1 MVQFNY
7 VAPDATEPIKVDVPP
22 QFADSNENA
31 ALWIEDNYIP
41 YVDSGLEAASEDTD
55 HPLSMLPK
63 SFARGF
69 YQLGKAW
76 NATQLKL
83 NWDNPENAARDLNKF
98 HGYLEKVPYDKDTLE
113 TLVRLHDA
121 KDAGEVWDIIVDSP
135 GSTMDAVLDVTFESM
150 AQFSPVLATG
160 IAAGLITKS
169 RPLMAA
175 ISGLGSFGIEYGNSV
190 MEAMEEFL
198 RKEYNS
204 DLSNE
209 RLVAQILGNEQ
220 KMAEFESFAVDR
232 AWPIGLVDGLSMGFA
247 GMLVTAV
254 RRAKKAADT
263 ATKAQ
268 KALKRVPTSAAAA
281 VEALGIQP
289 TAGALGE
296 YLAQLSADQDFMAG
310 DIFLEFAGE
319 LLPGSGQ
326 VGLGVL
332 IDYHKDLKKT
342 EGVEEDKVAKEREGL
357 KKEKEKQRQEKIKQ
371 DAEALKKRIR
381 EAPLKK
387 ELDIVTDDLVG
398 KAEVEGVRQAD
409 RYVNRLLNY
418 TGQPIKEGDK
428 LVDKAGI
435 KNIFGLKNKQSVDTI
450 INHLEKEGLI
460 RRPKGSPGGWHGSG
474 NQRELRYQGV
484 YYWTKKAQEK
494 QKVSLVGGVIPETL
508 SLDETAHSTELPEE
522 LEGIAKDGLNVGSSV
537 ESASDMAFASGTFR
551 LIFEGPPKGER
562 VDTLDIPF
570 TQITEQ
576 LPPENI
582 KRIEVLVE
590 NLPAK
595 PLTEKQYNKQF
606 DAIVKEIKTRI
617 PDFDPDNS
625 AYWSNLFTTEDPEL
639 RRYGNQI
646 VRRMEALEASTAPQQ
661 IHQGNYKKYL
671 KGVFGK
677 EVEIIPQQLD
687 EESGELIPYPT
698 LPTLPEEAVAP
709 PVAAVEEE
717 VVVEEAPPVAAVEEE
732 AAEAAAEAERQAEYA
747 REDADS
753 QAKKDFERIEKA
765 LEEVSRE
772 GGLMAMSGVQNAFDT
787 LAEDPTLVRD
797 SARYWNLAIASI
809 ESVSDFGLPENAEIQ
824 DVYYKELEAIRQA
837 APPVAAIPEIHV
849 GRARDNWNRIYEA
862 IKKVEPTAA
871 IAEFGLR
878 KAEEA
883 AKENEFLLRLSEP
896 YWVLAIDSIQ
906 ESPDFIEAP
915 VFDEARLAY
924 YKEIRTIRDE
934 WVEKQRGVA
943 PAADEIVEDED
954 LFQEALQFHTVTSDY
969 RDVWNKVRKAVG
981 EAHPKGD
988 MLIAAAEDNTGEMF
1002 VNEDSLAREIWLGL
1016 VNKFKRVKDVEW
1028 KEEDY
1033 TFSAPYFK
1041 QLIGSTD
1048 FLINEPEALRLLL
1061 GENVTDKEINKVK
1074 KAFEKADTL
1083 SSVNV
1088 PIAIKNQLEGYPA
1101 DAGVVAEEAPT
1112 VTDKLTR
1119 LTPAG
1124 HPFHEYAYK
1133 GWGITA
1139 IPNANETK
1147 IDHWNITDPSGL
1159 TEDSTDTRDEAQKLV
1174 DRLIKQE
1181 ATHIEEQAAYEIEK
1195 EPSTEVVSREVY
1207 EATTPEVH
1215 ELVKEATGKY
1225 TYRGYNISH
1234 IIPEKGRG
1242 WWDFKSEEN
1251 QGQADTLKASKEEI
1265 DLFEDERGIA
1275 EWTEPTV
1282 VEEVITEEEASTQDK
1297 IIKYMELRKAEPLPP
1312 LHPRQSVLDGTGPS
1326 AVREWSTIVE
1336 EVRHIF
1342 GEDAVVFAESYLFNE
1357 KFVARPSET
1366 RSFIPVPPDDP
1377 TDITTVIDMDRETE
1391 RQVSRPVTVSDEML
1405 TYLMDSIPHDQ
1416 KEKFKD
1422 FKLIDRPISDPLST
1436 KFNEDYISISQKI
1449 SRIVTPSPDIDLD
1462 EKTMGAAYLNKQPE
1476 INQILNTAISS
1487 TTTEE
1492 LEKHEKE
1499 AIKQREGD
1507 SLLKMMEGTW
1517 ANSLVVFHPNRMAEK
1532 WPTLYGPFYNML
1544 QSRRESREQKQQL
1557 WFKLV
1562 DKFYR
1567 NTSTKDNEILSKAS
1581 VALDAFANKFSQV
1594 LTNEDVKELPD
1605 GGLSITIPVEVP
1617 EKTVRDKE
1625 GNEYTEPV
1633 IDVDL
1638 YDNFLKQSGFSKG
1651 EVITLNE
1658 ENVEKFKDTQ
1668 KTFRRVYD
1676 DLTIALARHLLQKF
1690 PLSDNLPSD
1699 ERRMEGDE
1707 FVSTSFAPEDS
1718 TYDTKQKIAQSV
1730 ETYIEEIVES
1740 LPIKDGETVPTKT
1753 VKDEKGKKIEVPIVD
1768 FTTLDLDIS
1777 SVTPR
1782 SDLFNDIHEL
1792 TKSPMYT
1799 ATKADGKPAN
1809 VIFRNRVRNVLAQL
1823 NAIKIIN
1830 DQFTTLQQHPFYVPR
1845 LRLGDYFF
1853 TIKEKDT
1860 KKLVSFETSNPTFFD
1875 TFTNIVK
1882 PLSDTA
1888 QRRRLEKRHKEL
1900 KGIYWDKEK
1909 WIVGNVA
1916 QRTLDP
1922 IKKQLDQKDI
1932 NLIEAFADTLG
1943 YGLNNPAYGEK
1954 SAQAV
1959 QAFITDLENQITSE
1973 GFNKYLKQ
1981 RSQQLVGG
1989 YYTPNNRINYLSAT
2003 MSDYIRTGADTAAN
2017 LEYWHPLTASIT
2029 RIRARNPQ
2037 VADIAQRLLD
2047 DINNPNEPASQLR
2060 SMAFVYALGYNLS
2073 SPVVN
2078 SSQPFVTTM
2087 PFLKG
2092 IVGFKQS
2099 GSVTKEV
2106 LKGIADAY
2114 RMFKFIGRLD
2124 TYGFR
2129 FDEKDLPSQ
2138 YSSFLTQEEWEMLRE
2153 YYSRG
2158 VTQPVV
2164 NIDLGARYKR
2174 AVGEVSAFA
2183 NPKVGDIFAYIMDGS
2198 AFLFGA
2204 AEQINRISSALAAFR
2219 LAKRP
2224 GNLAKFAKFAKTTG
2238 ISAQAEMTP
2247 HEAARMTVYKTQFQ
2261 ISKENRPQLF
2271 RNAWGSVATQ
2281 FMAFQMQYV
2290 GMYAHILGQVMKVD
2304 KRTGALMIS
2313 GLMLSMMFFGGM
2325 MGLPFMDNLRQAIAK
2340 LTSQVWDDY
2349 EWDLE
2354 AATREILAD
2363 AEFNPTIINM
2373 FMRGTFSELTGV
2385 DLSRRI
2391 GTGEMIP
2398 FDLLMGDL
2406 KVTTGPF
2413 GSLLWDSI
2421 TRAKEGW
2428 KTDNLSMLLT
2438 SAVPLG
2444 FRYAVEGGTSLFDKS
2459 IPIRTTQGRVLMPG
2473 KEVSYWDNIIRTLGF
2488 TPKGIADRRRA
2499 VSYAKYLKRRPRS
2512 LQDKYLR
2519 DLSRHLVNAQVA
2531 HDKGDMVKYHEIMID
2546 LEKVFIDLE
2555 EVNREALES
2564 GKISDVIKIDRRTL
2578 KRRMMI
2584 EMLGSSS
2591 VEGIRQSASKLVQTG
2606 LPIERLKAL
2615 GFR

>member
-7 VAPDATEPIKVDVPP
+7 VAPDTTEPIKVDVPP

-83 NWDNPENAARDLNKF
+83 NWDNPTNAARDLNKF

-160 IAAGLITKS
+160 IAAGVITKS

-484 YYWTKKAQEK
+484 YYWTKKAQER

-646 VRRMEALEASTAPQQ
+646 ERRMEALEASTAPQQ

-698 LPTLPEEAVAP
+698 LPTLPEEAVAPPVTAVEEEVVVEEAPPVTAVEEEVVVEEAP

-772 GGLMAMSGVQNAFDT
+772 GGLMAMSGAENAFDT
-787 LAEDPTLVRD
+787 LAEDPTLVKD

-809 ESVSDFGLPENAEIQ
+809 ESVADFGLPENAEIQ

-837 APPVAAIPEIHV
+837 APPVAA
-849 GRARDNWNRIYEA
+849 
-862 IKKVEPTAA
+862 VEGP
-871 IAEFGLR
+871 
-878 KAEEA
+878 
-883 AKENEFLLRLSEP
+883 
-896 YWVLAIDSIQ
+896 
-906 ESPDFIEAP
+906 
-915 VFDEARLAY
+915 
-924 YKEIRTIRDE
+924 
-934 WVEKQRGVA
+934 RGVA

-988 MLIAAAEDNTGEMF
+988 MLIAAAEDNTSEMF
-1002 VNEDSLAREIWLGL
+1002 VNEDSSAREIWLDL

-1028 KEEDY
+1028 KKEDY

-1048 FLINEPEALRLLL
+1048 FLINEPEALRHLL
-1061 GENVTDKEINKVK
+1061 GEEVVTLKGDVITLNVTDKEINKIK
-1074 KAFEKADTL
+1074 KAFEKANTL

-1088 PIAIKNQLEGYPA
+1088 PIAIKRQLEGYPA

-1159 TEDSTDTRDEAQKLV
+1159 TADFTNTRNEAQKLV

-1181 ATHIEEQAAYEIEK
+1181 AKYVKEQATYEIE
-1195 EPSTEVVSREVY
+1195 EGPAI
-1207 EATTPEVH
+1207 EAARKTLYDPTAPEVH
-1215 ELVKEATGKY
+1215 ELVKEATGEY

-1449 SRIVTPSPDIDLD
+1449 SRIITPSPDIDMD
-1462 EKTMGAAYLNKQPE
+1462 ERIMNAAYLNSQPE
-1476 INQILNTAISS
+1476 IIKILNTAISS

-1492 LEKHEKE
+1492 LEKHKQE

-1532 WPTLYGPFYNML
+1532 WPDLLGPFYNSL
-1544 QSRRESREQKQQL
+1544 LYRRESREQKQQL
-1557 WFKLV
+1557 WFRLV

-1567 NTSTKDNEILSKAS
+1567 NTSSKDNEKLSKAS
-1581 VALDAFANKFSQV
+1581 VALDAFANKFAQV

-1617 EKTVRDKE
+1617 EKTVKDAE

-1638 YDNFLKQSGFSKG
+1638 YDNFLKANGFSKG

-1676 DLTIALARHLLQKF
+1676 DITIALVHHLLQKF

-1730 ETYIEEIVES
+1730 EAYIEEIVES

-1753 VKDEKGKKIEVPIVD
+1753 VKDEKGKKTEVPIVD

-1782 SDLFNDIHEL
+1782 SDLFNDILEL

-1799 ATKADGKPAN
+1799 AKKADGTFVN
-1809 VIFRNRVRNVLAQL
+1809 EIFVNKVRNVLAQL
-1823 NAIKIIN
+1823 NTIKIIN

-1853 TIKEKDT
+1853 TIKEKNT
-1860 KKLVSFETSNPTFFD
+1860 KKLVYFETSNPTFFD
-1875 TFTNIVK
+1875 TLINIAR
-1882 PLSDTA
+1882 PLSEPA

-1900 KGIYWDKEK
+1900 KGIYWDEEK
-1909 WIVGNVA
+1909 WDVGSISR
-1916 QRTLDP
+1916 RTLDP
-1922 IKKQLDQKDI
+1922 IKKQLDQRDI

-1943 YGLNNPAYGEK
+1943 YGLNNPSYGHQ
-1954 SAQAV
+1954 SAEAV
-1959 QAFITDLENQITSE
+1959 QAFITDLGNQVTSS
-1973 GFNKYLKQ
+1973 GFNSYLKQ
-1981 RSQQLVGG
+1981 RSPQLIGG
-1989 YYTPNNRINYLSAT
+1989 YYTPNNRINFLSAT
-2003 MSDYIRTGADTAAN
+2003 LSDYIRTGADTASN
-2017 LEYWHPLTASIT
+2017 LEYWNPLTASIT
-2029 RIRARNPQ
+2029 RIRARNPD
-2037 VADIAQRLLD
+2037 VADVAQRLLD
-2047 DINNPNEPASQLR
+2047 DINNPNEPAAQLR
-2060 SMAFVYALGYNLS
+2060 SLAFVYALGWNLS

-2078 SSQPFVTTM
+2078 SSQPFVTTI
-2087 PFLKG
+2087 PFLTG
-2092 IVGFKQS
+2092 IVGHRQV
-2099 GSVTKEV
+2099 GVVTKEV

-2158 VTQPVV
+2158 INQPVV

-2183 NPKVGDIFAYIMDGS
+2183 NPKVGDMFAAIMDAG
-2198 AFLFGA
+2198 AFLFGG
-2204 AEQINRISSALAAFR
+2204 AEQINRIASALAAFR

-2224 GNLAKFAKFAKTTG
+2224 GNTAKFAKFAKTTG
-2238 ISAQAEMTP
+2238 VAAQVEMTP
-2247 HEAARMTVYKTQFQ
+2247 HEAARMTVYKTQYL

-2281 FMAFQMQYV
+2281 FMSFQMQYV
-2290 GMYAHILGQVMKVD
+2290 GMYSHILGQVMKVD

-2488 TPKGIADRRRA
+2488 TPKGISDRRRA

-2519 DLSRHLVNAQVA
+2519 DLSRHLVNAQMA
-2531 HDKGDMVKYHEIMID
+2531 YDKGEMVKYHEIMID
-2546 LEKVFIDLE
+2546 LEKAFIDLE